1 MVEQLS
7 QEYAGQPVLFLEYDV
22 DDPTLSA
29 RQWRWWN
36 AFGGGSVIL
45 PMVMVDSGNQ
55 ISNGPEDFDT
65 RYRAM
70 VDASQ
75 ARDPRAEIVVSGRR
89 SGDALHFD
97 VQVTNRSG
105 VTLGSGNGATFWA
118 IVYEEFD
125 APGSGRL
132 TNRFVRVVASMP
144 VSPDLAPDATRAFT
158 LDTPALGGVNWGG
171 LRAIVLVDYRPAGSS
186 GAYDMLQAASVSVTR

>member
-1 MVEQLS
+1 MVEQLA
-7 QEYAGQPVLFLEYDV
+7 QDYAGQPVLFLEHDV
-22 DDPTLSA
+22 DDPTLGA
-29 RQWRWWN
+29 RQWRWWS
-36 AFGGGSVIL
+36 AFGGSSVTL
-45 PMVMVDSGNQ
+45 PMVMADSGNQ

-65 RYRAM
+65 QYRAM
-70 VDASQ
+70 VDASL
-75 ARDPRAEIVVSGRR
+75 ARDPQAEIVASGQR

-105 VTLGSGNGATFWA
+105 VTLGSGNGATVWA
-118 IVYEEFD
+118 IVYEEFA

-132 TNRFVRVVASMP
+132 TNRFVRVVASTS

-158 LDTPALGGVNWGG
+158 LDTPALSGVNWGG
-171 LRAIVLVDYRPAGSS
+171 LRAIVLVDYRPAGTS